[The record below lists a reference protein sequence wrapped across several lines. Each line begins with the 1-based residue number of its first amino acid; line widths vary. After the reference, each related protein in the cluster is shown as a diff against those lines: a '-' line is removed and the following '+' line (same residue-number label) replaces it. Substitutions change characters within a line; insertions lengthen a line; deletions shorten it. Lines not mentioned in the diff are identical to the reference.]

1 MGRDEGASI
10 QREWMWALMGE
21 ESQRGW
27 DSMKHRTRS
36 AAEVLHAEKCS
47 TEVGTLE
54 KLHQVVFLWAWGSFN
69 RWILFP
75 AETGPVGV
83 PAKLKSCSLG
93 VTWSLWSNLAQGQA
107 SVKLTFR
114 HKAARDYGK
123 IWGCHHFHR
132 ERCEGEDMQ
141 LWQNGI
147 RRWQEKSVLDWRA
160 GAHCTEQ
167 SLTIYSGFHS
177 ARTNNP
183 SSSAEGH
190 RAGTPLSQPRSD
202 RTCAEMEL
210 IKSWWT

>member
-1 MGRDEGASI
+1 MGKAEGASI
-10 QREWMWALMGE
+10 QRAWMWTLMGE
-21 ESQRGW
+21 EAQRGW
-27 DSMKHRTRS
+27 DSKKHRTRS
-36 AAEVLHAEKCS
+36 AAEVRKYS

-54 KLHQVVFLWAWGSFN
+54 KLHQVVFLWAWESFN
-69 RWILFP
+69 RWILSLCWSR
-75 AETGPVGV
+75 ACGSTSQAV
-83 PAKLKSCSLG
+83 KSLLG
-93 VTWSLWSNLAQGQA
+93 SNLVSLDMAHGQA
-107 SVKLTFR
+107 SMKVTFR

-132 ERCEGEDMQ
+132 KRCEGEDMQ

-147 RRWQEKSVLDWRA
+147 RRWQEKSALDWRA

-202 RTCAEMEL
+202 RACAEMEL